1 LNTLHKFQPPAASYS
16 FLQDRNPMVPLH
28 SLREEKISELQKNL
42 KIIADNLCH
51 CVKRLFMKIKW
62 AGVTSA
68 QSVGVPGGNE

>member
-1 LNTLHKFQPPAASYS
+1 MIP
-16 FLQDRNPMVPLH
+16 LQ
-28 SLREEKISELQKNL
+28 SLRPLRDEKISELQKNL

-68 QSVGVPGGNE
+68 QSAGVSGGNE